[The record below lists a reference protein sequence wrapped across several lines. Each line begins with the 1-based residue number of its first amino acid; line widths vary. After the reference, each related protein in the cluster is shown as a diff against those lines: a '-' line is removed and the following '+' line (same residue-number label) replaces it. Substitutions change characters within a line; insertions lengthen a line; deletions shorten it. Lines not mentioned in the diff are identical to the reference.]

1 MTNKFAK
8 QWKEKLEKNRN
19 DFWGEII
26 EDRDNRI
33 VKRKKLINELV
44 SWGLVLCVVGLLLVI
59 FVR

>member
-1 MTNKFAK
+1 MKNKFAK

-26 EDRDNRI
+26 EDRNNRI
-33 VKRKKLINELV
+33 IKRKALIDGLTG
-44 SWGLVLCVVGLLLVI
+44 WGLVLCVVGLLLVI